1 MLLIAPPGKN
11 LSKAITGGSLKET
24 ESVLPGL
31 RCRLPRLR
39 PISPA
44 VCVFPR
50 SVPLVTLARKG
61 IGFLC
66 LMQADR
72 KRSAQVC
79 PTWDKH
85 RAIRPCGPNGVVIV
99 VHIVAIRIHAA
110 VVIHIRRVV
119 IIVAGGA
126 QPPAADFLFYNP
138 IPYMMK
144 AFRLTPP
151 IASCRCL
158 SMRRAYFDSHALSL

>member
-1 MLLIAPPGKN
+1 MLLILPPGKN
-11 LSKAITGGSLKET
+11 LSKAIMGGSLKET

-31 RCRLPRLR
+31 RCRLP
-39 PISPA
+39 
-44 VCVFPR
+44 VCVRLLRRYVFFRALLLHDTP
-50 SVPLVTLARKG
+50 ARKG

-85 RAIRPCGPNGVVIV
+85 RAIRPCGTNGVVIV

-158 SMRRAYFDSHALSL
+158 SMRRAYFDSHVLSS

>member
-31 RCRLPRLR
+31 RYRSPRLR
-39 PISPA
+39 SISPA

-85 RAIRPCGPNGVVIV
+85 RAIRRRGTSSPGIVHVVIV
-99 VHIVAIRIHAA
+99 HITIVIDRARI
-110 VVIHIRRVV
+110 VRVV
-119 IIVAGGA
+119 CVRRAEPPHTGA
-126 QPPAADFLFYNP
+126 QSFCNP

-144 AFRLTPP
+144 AFRLTPS

-158 SMRRAYFDSHALSL
+158 SMRRAYFDSHVLSV